1 MGDTDFPDQRRYDV
15 LLSII
20 WLFIIGLIAGALA
33 RFLVPG
39 RDPMGF
45 LGTAVLGIVGAFVG
59 GFLWSLITE
68 GELVLRASGFIG
80 AIIGAIIVLLIYRA
94 VASKGSTPARR

>member
-1 MGDTDFPDQRRYDV
+1 M
-15 LLSII
+15 LLTII

-45 LGTAVLGIVGAFVG
+45 LGTAVLGIVGSFVG
-59 GFLWSLITE
+59 GILWTLITE
-68 GELVLRASGFIG
+68 GTLELQTSGIIG
-80 AIIGAIIVLLIYRA
+80 SIIGAIIVLLIYRA
-94 VASKGSTPARR
+94 MASKDRVGARR